1 MFLFFSREGASHW
14 CGASSPPTSQ
24 VLAHPGLGFSILG
37 PARGPE
43 RGWRAEWDLAPLQA
57 AGLSTSAGGS
67 RDAPARALLGS
78 AAPEPAASDSAAL
91 ALGSA
96 GPVTSSEA
104 PAAGRE
110 APGGVLW
117 GVLWPGD
124 SLPVVS
130 VSSQQRDTRGFSPP
144 FSPYTRPPP
153 PGSPQRPGPP
163 ETRGH
168 GHPASPQGRRRFQ
181 SRWCERRALLTRV
194 FFKSFYLFLKYVT

>member
-24 VLAHPGLGFSILG
+24 VLARPGLGFSILG

-78 AAPEPAASDSAAL
+78 AAPEPAVSDSAAL

-130 VSSQQRDTRGFSPP
+130 VSSQRRDTRGFSPP
-144 FSPYTRPPP
+144 FSPYTRPPHRGAP
-153 PGSPQRPGPP
+153 SGQAPRKHAATATRPAPRADGAFRVAGV
-163 ETRGH
+163 RGV
-168 GHPASPQGRRRFQ
+168 R
-181 SRWCERRALLTRV
+181 C
-194 FFKSFYLFLKYVT
+194 